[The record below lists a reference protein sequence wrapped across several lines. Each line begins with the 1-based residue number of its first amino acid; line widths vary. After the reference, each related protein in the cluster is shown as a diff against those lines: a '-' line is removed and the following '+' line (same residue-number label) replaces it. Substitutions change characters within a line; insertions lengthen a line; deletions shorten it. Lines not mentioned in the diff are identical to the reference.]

1 MTLKELKI
9 KFLKELEGIHAP
21 EETASLFFVLTD
33 HFLGKKRIDVALN
46 PEFKLESDIYAWFEK
61 ALEQLKNEYP
71 VQYITGRTD
80 FMGLDLEVNPNVL
93 IPRPETEELV
103 SWVLSFHVENHELD
117 ILEIGSGSGCIPI
130 SLSKHL
136 KKAKIRSLDLSEKA
150 LSVAKKNALRH
161 GVSIDFQQR
170 DILDLKDLDETYDL
184 IISNPPYVR
193 ESEKE
198 HMQGNVLRYE
208 PKMALYVKDD
218 DPLVFYKT
226 IARLA
231 QTGLR
236 QGGELFFEIN
246 QFMGK
251 ELITLL
257 RSMDFVSIALK
268 KDIYGADRMIRAVKN

>member
-21 EETASLFFVLTD
+21 EETISLFFVLTH
-33 HFLGKKRIDVALN
+33 HFLGKKRIDVALD
-46 PEFKLESDIYAWFEK
+46 PEFKIESDIYVWFEK

-80 FMGLDLEVNPNVL
+80 FMGLYLEVNPNVL

-103 SWVLSFHVENHELD
+103 SWVLSFHVENHALD

-170 DILDLKDLDETYDL
+170 DILDLKDLDEAYDL

-198 HMQGNVLRYE
+198 QMQGNVLRYE

-246 QFMGK
+246 QYMGK

-257 RSMDFVSIALK
+257 RGMDFVSIELK